1 MPDNVETGFKSAA
14 TMVRKVGDNKSLAER
29 NKEKRF
35 LINLWIRT
43 VSEVDKENENVIQE
57 VDKSKIKNRTITLS
71 LSWIILSSQW
81 QVIPKVPLMALAIRN
96 LKITIR

>member
-43 VSEVDKENENVIQE
+43 VRAK
-57 VDKSKIKNRTITLS
+57 
-71 LSWIILSSQW
+71 
-81 QVIPKVPLMALAIRN
+81 
-96 LKITIR
+96 

>member
-1 MPDNVETGFKSAA
+1 MLGGKGKKGKANNNSTKKPAKTFLPDNVETGFKSAA

-43 VSEVDKENENVIQE
+43 VIAK
-57 VDKSKIKNRTITLS
+57 
-71 LSWIILSSQW
+71 
-81 QVIPKVPLMALAIRN
+81 
-96 LKITIR
+96 

>member
-14 TMVRKVGDNKSLAER
+14 TIVRKVGDNKSLAER

-43 VSEVDKENENVIQE
+43 VIAKWIRKMKMLYKKWTNP
-57 VDKSKIKNRTITLS
+57 KSRTERS
-71 LSWIILSSQW
+71 HYH
-81 QVIPKVPLMALAIRN
+81 
-96 LKITIR
+96 